1 MGVKRRAA
9 AALTVVLLSS
19 LVAVSQAEE
28 TIDCAAGLELTLSTI
43 EPPQGAIILLEV
55 RSEFPAAVNATWADQ
70 SLYFW
75 REGDSHLAL
84 LGVDLR
90 RNASKISLTVETKR
104 SNGQKIGCSTPVTVR
119 NGHFTVQTI
128 TVEKQ
133 FVDLS
138 AEDLARSRRETNQL
152 LGIFRAATAARLW
165 EGSFQLPVRGVT
177 GSGSFGKR
185 RVVNDQPRS
194 PHSGEDF
201 PAPSGTPVRAPQRG
215 RVVMA
220 SDLFFSGN
228 TIVLDHG
235 LGLYTFYGHLESTAV
250 NNGQVVQA
258 GKIIGRVGATGRVTG
273 PHLHWAA
280 RLNKA
285 RVNPLNLVTI
295 VPTDKPPTE

>member
-1 MGVKRRAA
+1 MRTACAV
-9 AALTVVLLSS
+9 LTVALLTSPVASS
-19 LVAVSQAEE
+19 STEE

-55 RSEFPAAVNATWADQ
+55 RSAFPAEVKATWADQ
-70 SLYFW
+70 SLHFW
-75 REGDSHLAL
+75 QEGDSHLAL

-90 RNASKISLTVETKR
+90 RRASQLPLTVESKR
-104 SNGQKIGCSTPVTVR
+104 SNGQEIGCSTPVTIRDGNFVVQKI
-119 NGHFTVQTI
+119 TVQ
-128 TVEKQ
+128 KK

-138 AEDLARSRRETNQL
+138 AEDLERSRRETNQL
-152 LGIFRAATAARLW
+152 LRIFRAVTAARLW
-165 EGSFQLPVRGVT
+165 EGAFQLPVKGVK

-185 RVVNDQPRS
+185 RILNDQPRS

-201 PAPSGTPVRAPQRG
+201 PAPAGTPVRAPQRG

-235 LGLYTFYGHLESTAV
+235 LGLYTFYGHLESMAV
-250 NNGQVVQA
+250 KNGQVVKP
-258 GKIIGRVGATGRVTG
+258 GEVIGRVGATGRVTG
-273 PHLHWAA
+273 PHLHWSA

-285 RVNPLNLVTI
+285 RVNPLDLVTI
-295 VPTDKPPTE
+295 APTAKPPTE

>member
-1 MGVKRRAA
+1 MRSAFAVLAV
-9 AALTVVLLSS
+9 ALLTL
-19 LVAVSQAEE
+19 AVTPSWAEE
-28 TIDCAAGLELTLSTI
+28 AIDCAAGLELRLSTV

-55 RSEFPAAVNATWADQ
+55 SSEFPAQAKATWADQ

-90 RNASKISLTVETKR
+90 RKASQIPLTVETKQG
-104 SNGQKIGCSTPVTVR
+104 NGERIGCSTPVTIRDGNFVVQKI
-119 NGHFTVQTI
+119 TVQ
-128 TVEKQ
+128 KK

-138 AEDLARSRRETNQL
+138 AEDLERSRRETNQL
-152 LGIFRAATAARLW
+152 LRIFRAATAARLW
-165 EGSFQLPVRGVT
+165 DGSFQLPVKGVQ

-185 RVVNDQPRS
+185 RVLNDQPRS

-215 RVVMA
+215 RIVLA
-220 SDLFFSGN
+220 SDLFFSGK

-235 LGLYTFYGHLESTAV
+235 LGLYTFYGHLESMSV
-250 NNGQVVQA
+250 DNGQVVKT
-258 GKIIGRVGATGRVTG
+258 GEVIGRVGATGRVTG

-285 RVNPLNLVTI
+285 RVNPLDLLTI
-295 VPTDKPPTE
+295 VPTAKPPTE